1 MPTIKISQLDAFSGT
16 PDSSDLLPLVDLSE
30 TQTKKITLR
39 DLASGLTPLMDSAE
53 NATNAIVAQRAI
65 VTEDV
70 IYVTPDSNG
79 IWSGAPPTTVN
90 EAITRL
96 AELIQSLNGG
106 TGA

>member
-39 DLASGLTPLMDSAE
+39 DLASGLTPLIDSAE
-53 NATNAIVAQRAI
+53 NATNAILAQRAVI
-65 VTEDV
+65 TEDA
-70 IYVTPDSNG
+70 IYVTTDSNG
-79 IWSGAPPTTVN
+79 VWFEDPPTTVN

-96 AELIQSLNGG
+96 AALIQSLNGG